1 MLFITI
7 FLISVM
13 FQVYEAY
20 LLMRCFFKECRVSGR
35 IEFLTYAG
43 LFVMMSVPYLA
54 FGIPIVNLICSYS
67 GTVLVTFIYAGS
79 FKKRFLS
86 GTLLYII
93 MLMAECIVS
102 VFSGYI
108 DLDLFHS
115 SEYHSIFGT
124 ICLPLAEFFI
134 VLIVRN
140 FKNISEGET
149 VPVAYWI
156 ICVALPILSVVLFCL
171 FYRQKG
177 MQAIDLFGATCII
190 FVINMFVF
198 YLYDH
203 QIEAFRIK
211 KERETLVMQNQYQRS
226 QLELMNQAV
235 EQSREQRHD
244 FLRHISMISYMVE
257 QKKEQQVSEYLEEIQ
272 GNMARKQQYV
282 DTGNFVLDGILN
294 YKIQEAV
301 MAGIRIESDV
311 KVPEEL
317 ELSIYDMNII
327 LTNLL
332 DNSIEAV
339 KGVREKRIGIY
350 IVYNKNRLQIK
361 IDNVFEG
368 ERIKEK
374 GHYVTTKADREGH
387 GYGLK
392 NVEKIVKKYDG
403 IFEIREAGDRFT
415 VEIVLF
421 MGLWDEIK
429 R

>member
-1 MLFITI
+1 MLFTI
-7 FLISVM
+7 VFLISEV
-13 FQVYEAY
+13 FQIYEAY
-20 LLMRCFFKECRVSGR
+20 LLMHCFFKECRVSGR
-35 IEFLTYAG
+35 VEFLTYAG
-43 LFVMMSVPYLA
+43 LFAMMSVPYLV
-54 FGIPIVNLICSYS
+54 FGIPVINLICSYS

-102 VFSGYI
+102 VLSGYI
-108 DLDLFHS
+108 DLDFFHS
-115 SEYHSIFGT
+115 VEYYSIFGT
-124 ICLPLAEFFI
+124 ICLPLAEFLI

-156 ICVALPILSVVLFCL
+156 ICVALPLLSVVLFCL
-171 FYRQKG
+171 FYWQEEL
-177 MQAIDLFGATCII
+177 QAVNLFSVASII
-190 FVINMFVF
+190 FVINIFVF

-211 KERETLVMQNQYQRS
+211 KERETLMMQNQYQRS
-226 QLELMNQAV
+226 QLEFMNQAV

-244 FLRHISMISYMVE
+244 FLRHISMISYMIG

-272 GNMARKQQYV
+272 GNMAKKQQYV

-294 YKIQEAV
+294 YKIQEAAV
-301 MAGIRIESDV
+301 AGIRIEADV
-311 KVPEEL
+311 KIPEEL

-332 DNSIEAV
+332 DNSMEAV

-350 IVYNKNRLQIK
+350 IAYNKNRLQIK

-374 GHYVTTKADREGH
+374 GYYVTTKVDREGH

-392 NVEKIVKKYDG
+392 NVAKIVKKYDG
-403 IFEIREAGDRFT
+403 IFEIREEGDRFT

-421 MGLWDEIK
+421 MG
-429 R
+429 

>member
-1 MLFITI
+1 MLFTI
-7 FLISVM
+7 VFLISEV
-13 FQVYEAY
+13 FRIYEAY
-20 LLMRCFFKECRVSGR
+20 LLMRCFFKDRRVSGR
-35 IEFLTYAG
+35 VEFLVYAG
-43 LFVMMSVPYLA
+43 LFVMMAIPYLV
-54 FGIPIVNLICSYS
+54 FGIPVVNFICSYS
-67 GTVLVTFIYAGS
+67 GMILVTFIYVGS
-79 FKKRFLS
+79 FKKRILA

-93 MLMAECIVS
+93 MLMAECIVA

-115 SEYHSIFGT
+115 SGYYSTFGT
-124 ICLPLAEFFI
+124 ICLPLAQFLI

-171 FYRQKG
+171 FYRLKG
-177 MQAIDLFGATCII
+177 LQAIDLFIATCII

-211 KERETLVMQNQYQRS
+211 QERETLVMQNQYQRS
-226 QLELMNQAV
+226 QLVLMNQAV

-272 GNMARKQQYV
+272 GNMAKKHQYV

-294 YKIQEAV
+294 YKIQEAA
-301 MAGIRIESDV
+301 MAGIRIEADV
-311 KVPEEL
+311 KIPEEL

-332 DNSIEAV
+332 DNSMEAV
-339 KGVREKRIGIY
+339 KSVEDKRIGIY

-361 IDNVFEG
+361 IDNLFEG

-392 NVEKIVKKYDG
+392 NVAKIVKKYDG
-403 IFEIREAGDRFT
+403 IFEIREEGDRFT

-421 MGLWDEIK
+421 MG
-429 R
+429 

>member
-1 MLFITI
+1 MLFTI
-7 FLISVM
+7 VFLISEV
-13 FQVYEAY
+13 FQIYEAY

-35 IEFLTYAG
+35 VEVLVYAG
-43 LFVMMSVPYLA
+43 LFVMMSVPYLV
-54 FGIPIVNLICSYS
+54 FGIPVVNFICSYS
-67 GTVLVTFIYAGS
+67 GMILVTFIYVGS

-93 MLMAECIVS
+93 VLMAECVIA
-102 VFSGYI
+102 VFSGYGGVNV
-108 DLDLFHS
+108 FHS
-115 SEYHSIFGT
+115 SKYYSIFGT
-124 ICLPLAEFFI
+124 ICVPLAQFLI
-134 VLIVRN
+134 ILIVRN
-140 FKNISEGET
+140 FKNISEGES

-156 ICVALPILSVVLFCL
+156 ICVALPILSVVLFYL
-171 FYRQKG
+171 FSRQKG
-177 MQAIDLFGATCII
+177 LQAVDLFIATCII

-211 KERETLVMQNQYQRS
+211 KEKETLVMQNQYQRS

-244 FLRHISMISYMVE
+244 FLRHISMVSYMIE

-272 GNMARKQQYV
+272 GNMAKKQQYV
-282 DTGNFVLDGILN
+282 DTGNFVLDGLLN
-294 YKIQEAV
+294 YKIQEATV
-301 MAGIRIESDV
+301 AGIQIEADV
-311 KVPEEL
+311 KIPEEL
-317 ELSIYDMNII
+317 ELSVYDMNII

-332 DNSIEAV
+332 DNSMEAV
-339 KGVREKRIGIY
+339 KSVEDKRIGIY

-368 ERIKEK
+368 ERIREK
-374 GHYVTTKADREGH
+374 GHYRTTKVDGKPH

-392 NVEKIVKKYDG
+392 NVAKAVKKYDG
-403 IFEIREAGDRFT
+403 IFEIREAGDHFT

-421 MGLWDEIK
+421 MG
-429 R
+429 